1 MDARG
6 GRVGD
11 GPAPDANRGK
21 PRREEEEEGGGA
33 DGEGV
38 SECFYRGV
46 YRFLFSVRVA
56 MPFFGKISAKPSARH
71 DVAAG
76 IPLRPALRACPV
88 GLYFSIYIYLQL
100 FNEDAHQ
107 TILIF

>member
-1 MDARG
+1 
-6 GRVGD
+6 VGD

-21 PRREEEEEGGGA
+21 PRPGGGRGGA

-76 IPLRPALRACPV
+76 IPRDV
-88 GLYFSIYIYLQL
+88 IGSDTDGY
-100 FNEDAHQ
+100 H
-107 TILIF
+107 

>member
-21 PRREEEEEGGGA
+21 PRPGGGRGGA

-71 DVAAG
+71 DVAAY
-76 IPLRPALRACPV
+76 LCALPCA
-88 GLYFSIYIYLQL
+88 LAL
-100 FNEDAHQ
+100 
-107 TILIF
+107 